1 MAVTNSDLML
11 QTMVAAF
18 AAGIMLIVVSRRF
31 QLPAIV
37 LLLLGGYACGP
48 QILGIVR
55 PDSLGGGLIVIVELA
70 VGLILF
76 DGGLTLDVQGYRL
89 ASGPIRRLLT
99 VGVVV
104 TWLGTA
110 VAIGVIFPD
119 VPISIALLAGSLVI
133 VTGPTVIG
141 PLLKRT
147 KVNARLNHIL
157 HWESVLI
164 DPIGVFVAILCFEWI
179 GGMEGGTA
187 VAHFGMRVFWGLVVG
202 IGGGLLV
209 HRLLHGAFVPEE
221 LINIS
226 VLAMAVL
233 IFGLGEVVL
242 SKSGLLSVTVAG
254 FVIGVKNPPELKRIR
269 RFKAEIADLAIGILF
284 ILLAAR
290 LRSEQFLA
298 FGAGGA
304 LVVAI
309 VMFVIRPLN
318 VVVSTVGHDVSW
330 REQLFLSW
338 IAPRGI
344 VAASMASLFAL
355 QLADAFADSAAFV
368 ETFVYSVIVGTVVL
382 QGLTAG
388 LVADL
393 LKVRAPAPTGWMI
406 VGAHRLGQE
415 VARFVSET
423 AHFRAILVDTNA
435 KTVSEARQEGLQA
448 IVADA
453 RDPELAERDEFQAIG
468 NLVALTDNE
477 DLNMLLCQRWS
488 EAFGRSHV
496 FFWSPSADR
505 RPAERPG
512 QAVWSRLPKPSIL
525 SAELAR
531 NEAAAVLDKSTAP
544 SRLSQGT
551 PIAAFY
557 KNQVNLTPAD
567 SAPAGVTEPYPLLVL
582 RREADYLRRGLRP
595 ELAVR
600 LEVADQRALFEE
612 LVSRIV
618 EVEPKVPREAML
630 KELIDREQ
638 VWPTALG
645 HGIAVPHAYCRAL
658 TGRICAVAQ
667 IPEGVDFKSPDGEKV
682 RLVFLLLSPQGDPE
696 GHLATMAEI
705 ARMVADPEVR
715 NSLLSASS
723 PEDLLA
729 RLRTAA
735 PA

>member
-1 MAVTNSDLML
+1 MDHANGDLML
-11 QTMVAAF
+11 QTMVVAF
-18 AAGIMLIVVSRRF
+18 AAGILLIVISRRF

-55 PDSLGGGLIVIVELA
+55 PDALGGGLVVIVELA

-76 DGGLTLDVQGYRL
+76 DGGLTLNVQGYRL

-99 VGVVV
+99 AGVFV

-110 VAIGVIFPD
+110 AAIGSIFPKI
-119 VPISIALLAGSLVI
+119 PASMALLAGSLVI

-141 PLLKRT
+141 PLLKRV

-164 DPIGVFVAILCFEWI
+164 DPIGVFVSILCFEWI
-179 GGMEGGTA
+179 SGTEGGTA
-187 VAHFGMRVFWGLVVG
+187 IAHFAMRLFWGLIVG
-202 IGGGLLV
+202 VGGGLLV
-209 HRLLHGAFVPEE
+209 HRLLHGRLVPEE
-221 LINIS
+221 LTNIS

-233 IFGLGEVVL
+233 IFGLGEMVL

-254 FVIGVKNPPELKRIR
+254 FVIGVKNPPELKQIR

-290 LRSEQFLA
+290 LRSEQFVA

-304 LVVAI
+304 LLVAI
-309 VMFVIRPLN
+309 VMLVIRPVN
-318 VVVSTVGHDVSW
+318 VVVSTVGHGLPW

-344 VAASMASLFAL
+344 VAASMASLFSL
-355 QLADAFADSAAFV
+355 QLAEAFPASATFI
-368 ETFVYSVIVGTVVL
+368 ETFVYSVIAGTVVL

-388 LVADL
+388 LAAGL
-393 LKVRAPAPTGWMI
+393 LKVKAPAPTGWMI

-423 AHFRAILVDTNA
+423 AHFRAMLVDTNA
-435 KTVSEARQEGLQA
+435 RMVFEARQEGLQA

-453 RDPELAERDEFQAIG
+453 RDLELMEQDDFQGIG
-468 NLVALTDNE
+468 NLLALTDNE

-496 FFWSPSADR
+496 FFWSPSLDR
-505 RPAERPG
+505 RPGERRG

-531 NEAAAVLDKSTAP
+531 SEAAAVLDRSTEP

-557 KNQVNLTPAD
+557 KNQVHLTPAD
-567 SAPAGVTEPYPLLVL
+567 SIPAGLSEPYPLLVL

-600 LEVADQRALFEE
+600 LEVADQPALFEE
-612 LVSRIV
+612 LVTRIV
-618 EVEPKVPREAML
+618 EVEPKLPRDAIL
-630 KELIDREQ
+630 KELMTREQ

-645 HGIAVPHAYCRAL
+645 HGIAVPHAYCRAM

-667 IPEGVDFKSPDGEKV
+667 IPAGVDFKSPDGEKV

-715 NSLLSASS
+715 DSLLSARS
-723 PEDLLA
+723 PEELMA